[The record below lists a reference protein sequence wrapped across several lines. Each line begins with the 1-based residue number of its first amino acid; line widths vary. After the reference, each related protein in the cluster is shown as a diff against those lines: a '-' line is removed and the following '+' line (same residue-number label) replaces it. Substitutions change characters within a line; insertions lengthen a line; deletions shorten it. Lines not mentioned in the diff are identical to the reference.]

1 MAAHSKAEPPSLEEK
16 MIVLVLAGFLSS
28 IIAVVC
34 TWHWLMYSALI
45 APLGAGAGT
54 VLMGLILAWIETFHK
69 RRMRAAAGQA
79 EDRRAAMK
87 ESDPIKRGQ
96 A

>member
-1 MAAHSKAEPPSLEEK
+1 

-34 TWHWLMYSALI
+34 TWHWLGMYSVLI

-54 VLMGLILAWIETFHK
+54 VLMGLILAWIGTFHK